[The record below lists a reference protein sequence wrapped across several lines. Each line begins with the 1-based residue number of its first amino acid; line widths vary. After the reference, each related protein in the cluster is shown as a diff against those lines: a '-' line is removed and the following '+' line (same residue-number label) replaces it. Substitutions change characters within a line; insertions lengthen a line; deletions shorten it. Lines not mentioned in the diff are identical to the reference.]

1 MQATI
6 SDTQL
11 KTLSDAGIVCELHK
25 LLGSRHWAQRLKL
38 FSPQAARNM
47 LLGNVRSRFRGR
59 GMEFEEVR
67 RYQPGDDIRTI
78 DWKVSAR
85 AQGTYTKLFCEERE
99 RPCHILVDQR
109 SHLFFG
115 STIQFK
121 SVLAAELATALAWA
135 ALAGGDRIGGQ
146 VIGQTEHRDTR
157 ARRNKQ
163 AVLKFVH
170 DICEL
175 NACLASKQE
184 VRDNTLSLA
193 LSLEECRRMTRPGTA
208 VFIVSDFHDFDQA
221 SAKALSDLAKH
232 TDVSLLQVT
241 DPLEE
246 SLPLAANVA
255 ISDGLHSSKVSI
267 SKRVQVAYQAER
279 QQQRELLEKSVSQS
293 RALFARIST
302 ASQARDALRK
312 IFTR

>member
-1 MQATI
+1 M
-6 SDTQL
+6 
-11 KTLSDAGIVCELHK
+11 
-25 LLGSRHWAQRLKL
+25 
-38 FSPQAARNM
+38 
-47 LLGNVRSRFRGR
+47 
-59 GMEFEEVR
+59 
-67 RYQPGDDIRTI
+67 
-78 DWKVSAR
+78 
-85 AQGTYTKLFCEERE
+85 
-99 RPCHILVDQR
+99 
-109 SHLFFG
+109 
-115 STIQFK
+115 
-121 SVLAAELATALAWA
+121 
-135 ALAGGDRIGGQ
+135 
-146 VIGQTEHRDTR
+146 
-157 ARRNKQ
+157 
-163 AVLKFVH
+163 H

-302 ASQARDALRK
+302 ASQARDVLRK